1 MTQTHTV
8 RFAFG
13 IVFLSV
19 LSALI
24 IGSIFSALDPSI
36 LSGDKPGLL
45 TYIAMFIGQS
55 VLVVPVVLFL
65 IRKKYPLIKSLR
77 LNPVSKNIINST
89 ILLSLGAMIIS
100 DEINILVDMV
110 IPMPDSFLQIEAM
123 LTPDNPLSMALLLF
137 TIVLLAPIG
146 EEVIFRGFLQKYLE
160 DVWGDV
166 TRAVLFSSLFFA
178 VIHFNPYWMI
188 QIYLLGVI
196 LGYLAWYTNSI
207 IPSIIFHIIINAT
220 SLLFTSMGDSFESII
235 VWHGHINP
243 IIFLLAIA
251 SFWVGFKQLKNP
263 AGDKK

>member
-65 IRKKYPLIKSLR
+65 IRKKYPLKKSLR

-166 TRAVLFSSLFFA
+166 TRAILFSSLFFA

-251 SFWVGFKQLKNP
+251 SFWVGFKQLKTP